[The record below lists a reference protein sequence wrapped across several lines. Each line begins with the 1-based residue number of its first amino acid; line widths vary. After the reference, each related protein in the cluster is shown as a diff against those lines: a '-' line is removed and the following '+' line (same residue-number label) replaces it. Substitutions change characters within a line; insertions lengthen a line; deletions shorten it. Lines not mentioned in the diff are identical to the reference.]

1 MFIVHSEEKN
11 KPNMHFR
18 MNESGIH
25 YYDPDE
31 DFTFVTTVA
40 DNKKNYRK
48 QKIKEEERAE
58 ELYGNVTYPYV
69 SEYRWSI

>member
-40 DNKKNYRK
+40 DNKKTIASDRLRHHIGRQSY
-48 QKIKEEERAE
+48 IG
-58 ELYGNVTYPYV
+58 L
-69 SEYRWSI
+69 